1 MSVDLI
7 ATIRNPVALAE
18 VLEAE
23 RGVLK
28 MLLATDSLP
37 DLVVVEGS
45 EYERGVQVA
54 PGHPMATAELAAVMV
69 GEAIPPGPD
78 GLAGARFFE
87 LDVTGVEERTRIML
101 FDFHYDDG
109 KHEGDWPVQALA
121 SPTRSCVGVV
131 VAAGF
136 ALAAAIEGRG
146 EFIDETRMS
155 QPPVDDPRR
164 FIEQTRLREPDDD
177 FAAQCERFMRQ
188 FPDLGGWPPD
198 LRSTIW

>member
-1 MSVDLI
+1 VDLI
-7 ATIRNPVALAE
+7 ATVRDPVALAE
-18 VLEAE
+18 VLETE

-28 MLLATDSLP
+28 VLLATDSLP
-37 DLVVVEGS
+37 DLVVVEGR

-54 PGHPMATAELAAVMV
+54 PGHPMAAAEVAAVMV

-78 GLAGARFFE
+78 GAAGSRFFE
-87 LDVTGVEERTRIML
+87 LDVAGFEERTWIML
-101 FDFHYDDG
+101 FDFHYEDG
-109 KHEGDWPVQALA
+109 ECEGGWPVQALA

-146 EFIDETRMS
+146 EFTDETRMLR
-155 QPPVDDPRR
+155 PPVDGPRR
-164 FIEQTRLREPDDD
+164 FIEQTRLREPGDD
-177 FAAQCERFMRQ
+177 FAAQCEKFLRQ

-198 LRSTIW
+198 RCVSRS